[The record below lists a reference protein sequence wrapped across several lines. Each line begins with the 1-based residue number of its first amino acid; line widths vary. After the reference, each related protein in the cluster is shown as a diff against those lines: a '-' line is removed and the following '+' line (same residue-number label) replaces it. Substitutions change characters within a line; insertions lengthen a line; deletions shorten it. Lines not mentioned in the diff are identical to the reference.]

1 LFRRDAFD
9 EVVEIR
15 EEEREE
21 TFKVARETA
30 KKEGL
35 LIGMSA
41 GSIMYVALKRAKQ
54 IGKGKTIVAI
64 LPDGGERYL
73 STPLYEG

>member
-1 LFRRDAFD
+1 MFD
-9 EVVEIR
+9 EIHEISS
-15 EEEREE
+15 EEREE
-21 TFKVARETA
+21 TFKVAREAA

-41 GSIMYVALKRAKQ
+41 GSVMYVALRRARAL
-54 IGKGKTIVAI
+54 GRGKTIVAI

-73 STPLYEG
+73 STALYES

>member
-9 EVVEIR
+9 EVVEIG
-15 EEEREE
+15 EEKEE

-35 LIGMSA
+35 LMGMSA
-41 GSIMYVALKRAKQ
+41 GAIMYVALKRARQ
-54 IGKGKTIVAI
+54 IGRGKVIVAV
-64 LPDGGERYL
+64 LPDEGERYL
-73 STPLYEG
+73 STALYED